1 MWVYYNGSLLPK
13 EDVCI
18 SPDDRGFY
26 FGDGAYEVLS
36 VYKGRYLAE
45 NAHYDRLRHSLE
57 ALRIPIPDV
66 TSIKSAVHKV
76 LDKNKLLDSPAMVY
90 MQFTRGAAP
99 RRHAFPDEELA
110 PTVYITAK
118 SYIPP
123 EELWQKG
130 VKVILLPD
138 QRWGRCDI
146 KSLNLLPNVLAS
158 QAAKEAGAYDAV
170 LHRDGVIIEGSH
182 TGVCGVLEGVLFTHP
197 LQSCILPSVTRMLVV
212 QQCQRLNIPCQET
225 AIKLEELSHLDELM
239 VLGTTTEVMPVV
251 RVGDQAVGNG
261 KPGPITRRLQQALKE
276 LVGR

>member
-1 MWVYYNGSLLPK
+1 MWVYYNGRILPK
-13 EDVCI
+13 EKVCV

-26 FGDGAYEVLS
+26 FGDGAYDVLS

-45 NAHYDRLRHSLE
+45 EAHYKRLQHSLE
-57 ALRIPIPDV
+57 ALRIPVPDV
-66 TSIKSAVHKV
+66 SAIKSAVNGV
-76 LDKNKLLDSPAMVY
+76 LVKNQLMDSPAMVY
-90 MQFTRGAAP
+90 IQVTRGVAP
-99 RRHAFPDEELA
+99 RRHAFPDEELT

-123 EELWQKG
+123 EDLWANG

-158 QAAKEAGAYDAV
+158 QAAKEAGAYDAI
-170 LHRDGVIIEGSH
+170 LHRDGVITEGSH
-182 TGVCGVLEGVLFTHP
+182 TGVCGVLGGVLFTHP
-197 LQSCILPSVTRMLVV
+197 LHPCILPSVTRMLVV
-212 QQCQRLNIPCQET
+212 QQCQRLDIPCQET
-225 AIKLEELSHLDELM
+225 AIKFEALPHLDELM

-251 RVGDQAVGNG
+251 RVGDQTVGEG
-261 KPGPITRRLQQALKE
+261 VPGPLTRRLQQALKE